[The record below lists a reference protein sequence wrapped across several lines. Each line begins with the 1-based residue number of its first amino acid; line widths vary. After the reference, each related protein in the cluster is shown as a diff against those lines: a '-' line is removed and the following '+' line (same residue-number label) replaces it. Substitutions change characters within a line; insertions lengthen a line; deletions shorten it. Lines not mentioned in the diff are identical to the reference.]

1 VTKLFVDT
9 NIYLDF
15 YRGAHDRLSLFEE
28 LKKLKDNLIIS
39 EQGYREFQRNRTTQL
54 IKLAAEIERTSSIS
68 IFTTAVVRDMVEHQQ
83 ATRLQSEV
91 HKLGKELKSKINAML
106 EPKPGDDPVLDAYEN
121 LTKICTFIETK
132 EELIT
137 KAKTRKI
144 LGNPPI
150 SPDRHSVCDEL
161 LWEELL
167 EFCDEDLIIVSND
180 KTFTENKKILR
191 DEFASINHGKNLTI
205 VKSVSDALKVLGAV
219 SDRLEAVE
227 AEMDFNA
234 RKPQSRIA
242 DSILEIAIR
251 KSSPIISKVQG
262 DFFTLTM
269 KNVTLGQTQPDEH
282 HLTDAID
289 ELMKMK
295 LIADIG
301 DGIYELTEEGRA
313 YEPLVD

>member
-1 VTKLFVDT
+1 MTKLFVDT

-39 EQGYREFQRNRTTQL
+39 EQGYREFQRNRMSQL
-54 IKLAAEIERTSSIS
+54 LKLAAEIERTSSIS
-68 IFTTAVVRDMVEHQQ
+68 IFTTAVVRDMVEHQE

-91 HKLGKELKSKINAML
+91 HKLGRELKSKINAML

-121 LTKICTFIETK
+121 LTKNCTFIKTK

-150 SPDRHSVCDEL
+150 SPNRHSVCDEL

-167 EFCDEDLIIVSND
+167 EYCDEDLIVVSKD
-180 KTFTENKKILR
+180 KTFTDNKKILR
-191 DEFASINHGKNLTI
+191 DEFACINPGKNLTI
-205 VKSVSDALKVLGAV
+205 VKSVSDALRFLGAV
-219 SDRLEAVE
+219 SDRLEVTE
-227 AEMDFNA
+227 AEMDFNVKK
-234 RKPQSRIA
+234 KPSRIA
-242 DSILEIAIR
+242 NSIMEIAIR
-251 KSSPIISKVQG
+251 KSSKIISKVE
-262 DFFTLTM
+262 DEFLSLTI
-269 KNVTLGQTQPDEH
+269 KNVTLGQRSPDNY
-282 HLTDAID
+282 LTDAVD

-295 LIADIG
+295 LIADVG
-301 DGIYELTEEGRA
+301 NGIYELTEEGRA
-313 YEPLVD
+313 YEPFD

>member
-1 VTKLFVDT
+1 MTKLFVDT

-15 YRGAHDRLSLFEE
+15 YREARDRLSLFEE
-28 LKKLKDNLIIS
+28 LKKLQDKLIIS

-54 IKLAAEIERTSSIS
+54 IKLATEIKRTSSIS
-68 IFTTAVVRDMVEHQQ
+68 IFTTAVVRDMVEHQK

-91 HKLGKELKSKINAML
+91 HKLGKELESKINAML

-121 LTKICTFIETK
+121 LTKICTFIET
-132 EELIT
+132 EEKLIA

-191 DEFASINHGKNLTI
+191 DEFASVNDGKNLTI
-205 VKSVSDALKVLGAV
+205 VKSVSDALKILGAV

-227 AEMDFNA
+227 ADMDFNS
-234 RKPQSRIA
+234 RKPPSRMA

-251 KSSPIISKVQG
+251 KSSRIISKVQG
-262 DFFTLTM
+262 NFFTLTM
-269 KNVTLGQTQPDEH
+269 KNVTLGETQPDEH
-282 HLTDAID
+282 HLTDAIA

-295 LIADIG
+295 LIADVG

-313 YEPLVD
+313 YEPFVD